1 MMPPNAYDIVVVGSG
16 PAGQKAAIQGAKAGK
31 KVVLIE
37 QEQGIGGNCVYRGTI
52 PSKTLRETALQ
63 FERLK
68 RSSEVFEGR
77 LRLDVPM
84 AVLLHRLDE
93 VVKAHE
99 CYMADQLT
107 RNSVTYRHGR
117 ARFLSPHE
125 VELETIDGAC
135 QALRADTIVLATGSR
150 PRSIPEI
157 PVDHEHVLD
166 SDSILS
172 MIYLPR
178 SLTVLGGGVIACE
191 YASTFALLG
200 VEVTLIDR
208 AQRPLSFMDAEIVE
222 VFQRS
227 IERQGGRFYVGQTV
241 KEVVWDGVSSVVARL
256 ANGMAVKSEK
266 MLVALGRQPNI
277 EELNLE
283 AAGLTLDEKGR
294 IPVNEYGQTPVPH
307 IFAAGDM
314 LGRPPALASQA
325 MEDGRRAVSHALGL
339 PVGDSLNQ
347 VPIGIYTIPEI
358 ASIGLDEEQAA
369 ARYRG
374 PLVGRAR
381 FTEIAKGQITG
392 SCDGLLKLIA
402 DPSGER
408 LLGVQIVGEHAT
420 ELIHLGQMALQDG
433 ATIDRFIDSIFSF
446 PTFAEGYRV
455 AALDIL
461 GQRRKR
467 QSTTQAA

>member
-1 MMPPNAYDIVVVGSG
+1 MPPNAYDIVVVGSG

-31 KVVLIE
+31 KIVLIE

-84 AVLLHRLDE
+84 SVLLHRLDE

-294 IPVNEYGQTPVPH
+294 IPVNEYGQTPVAH